1 MLNLEEL
8 EDGHGKLC
16 ADVVE
21 DLKTMVSMP
30 RIRMIIGVNDV

>member
-16 ADVVE
+16 ANVVE
-21 DLKTMVSMP
+21 DLKTMIFSFKAQ
-30 RIRMIIGVNDV
+30 NKDDHWC